1 MEIQLPPSTFHLNHD
16 NIISV
21 SQTNLPGQSVTIN
34 ILWMIYLSCD
44 NTKAIILRMFFLIS
58 PSLHR
63 EGEEE
68 QRLGSPSPNISKD
81 LCVDLKSLT

>member
-1 MEIQLPPSTFHLNHD
+1 MTISFLYLNTTK
-16 NIISV
+16 SA
-21 SQTNLPGQSVTIN
+21 TRN
-34 ILWMIYLSCD
+34 ILWIIYLSCD

-68 QRLGSPSPNISKD
+68 QRLGSPSPNTSKD
-81 LCVDLKSLT
+81 LCVDLESLT